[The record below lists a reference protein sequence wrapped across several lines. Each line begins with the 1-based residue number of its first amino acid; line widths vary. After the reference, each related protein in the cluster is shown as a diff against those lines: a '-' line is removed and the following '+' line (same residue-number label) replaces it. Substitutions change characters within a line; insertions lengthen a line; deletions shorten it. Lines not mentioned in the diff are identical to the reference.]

1 VLTGMLMTRAR
12 PQDYFVIEGG
22 GPISGRIRPE
32 GNKNAALPL
41 LAATL
46 LTAEPVTLSNM
57 PRIRDVE
64 TMLELLDDLGAE
76 VAWTGPNEV
85 RVCAADVSTTALD
98 ERLAER
104 IRASIL
110 LAGPLLGRF
119 GRAEVPPPGGDVIG
133 RRRVDT
139 HLFALAGLGAM
150 VEIDRSY
157 KFWAPSGLHGA
168 ELFLDEASVTGTENA
183 LMAAALAEGSTTIV
197 NAACEPHVQ
206 ELCELLCSMGSKIDG
221 IGSNLLHIEGRRE
234 LGGAAHRV
242 RADHIEI
249 GSFIGLAAVTG
260 GDLVIE
266 DAEPRDLR
274 STVHAFERL
283 GVECTPLADGGLHV
297 PANQDLT
304 IRDDVGGQI
313 AKIEDGPWPMFPAD
327 LTSIAVAVATQAK
340 GTILIFEKLFENRL
354 VFTDKLVNM
363 GARIILCDPHRAVI
377 TGPAKLY
384 GQRLSSPDIRAGM
397 ALLIASLAAEGTSV
411 IGDVGQ
417 IDRGYERIDERL
429 RALGARIERVTA

>member
-1 VLTGMLMTRAR
+1 MLMTRAR

-46 LTAEPVTLSNM
+46 LTAEPVVLSNM

-150 VEIDRSY
+150 VEIDRAY

-168 ELFLDEASVTGTENA
+168 ELFLD
-183 LMAAALAEGSTTIV
+183 
-197 NAACEPHVQ
+197 
-206 ELCELLCSMGSKIDG
+206 
-221 IGSNLLHIEGRRE
+221 
-234 LGGAAHRV
+234 
-242 RADHIEI
+242 
-249 GSFIGLAAVTG
+249 
-260 GDLVIE
+260 
-266 DAEPRDLR
+266 
-274 STVHAFERL
+274 
-283 GVECTPLADGGLHV
+283 
-297 PANQDLT
+297 
-304 IRDDVGGQI
+304 
-313 AKIEDGPWPMFPAD
+313 
-327 LTSIAVAVATQAK
+327 
-340 GTILIFEKLFENRL
+340 
-354 VFTDKLVNM
+354 
-363 GARIILCDPHRAVI
+363 
-377 TGPAKLY
+377 
-384 GQRLSSPDIRAGM
+384 
-397 ALLIASLAAEGTSV
+397 
-411 IGDVGQ
+411 
-417 IDRGYERIDERL
+417 
-429 RALGARIERVTA
+429 